1 MKYKIIITEI
11 LVIGAGGAGLRA
23 AIEAKKKGTNVY
35 LLGKE
40 VLGCA
45 HTGMAMGG
53 MNAAMVKPATSQ
65 FHAQITME
73 GGYFINNEKL
83 VKVFTDEMP
92 DRVYDLEKYGVIFDR

>member
-23 AIEAKKKGTNVY
+23 AIEAKKKVTNVY

-45 HTGMAMGG
+45 HTGMAM
-53 MNAAMVKPATSQ
+53 
-65 FHAQITME
+65 
-73 GGYFINNEKL
+73 
-83 VKVFTDEMP
+83 
-92 DRVYDLEKYGVIFDR
+92 